1 MNMMHREDFE
11 GLGAVIAFALVMY
24 LVIVIFH

>member
-1 MNMMHREDFE
+1 MHKEDFE